1 MARWDKHYRM
11 DNAGFQDLANS
22 SEVSDI
28 AVEAAERGR
37 RFAQADDPDGEYGV
51 DRRTV
56 IAGRPGHEA
65 PRAGAVLESRKAS
78 AGARK
83 RTLLRS
89 VNVIE
94 NP

>member
-37 RFAQADDPDGEYGV
+37 GFAQADDPDGEYGV
-51 DRRTV
+51 DRQTV
-56 IAGRPGHEA
+56 YAGRRGEA
-65 PRAGAVLESRKAS
+65 RAGAVLESRKAS

-89 VNVIE
+89 VNMIE

>member
-11 DNAGFQDLANS
+11 DNEGFQDLANS
-22 SEVSDI
+22 SELSDI

-37 RFAQADDPDGEYGV
+37 RFAQADDPDGEYVV

-56 IAGRPGHEA
+56 PGGRHGE

-78 AGARK
+78 PGGRK
-83 RTLLRS
+83 RTLVRS

-94 NP
+94 TP